1 MTEMTTEE
9 RIDTWKKELATAM
22 ADEQWRLALKF
33 CSWLRHTLSLQGR
46 TDPEV
51 ETVHQ
56 QAKEALRKQVINEK
70 VQQKHERED
79 KEKHRKL
86 RSEVMH
92 RVVSGD
98 GNGAL
103 DLIETI
109 YADGANRQEAI
120 HLLQELKARSA
131 TKLSPRYRQ
140 TDQQAAIFGKRFDEL
155 TERVGGSLL
164 SKKHEPRGEH
174 LF

>member
-22 ADEQWRLALKF
+22 DDEQWRLALKF
-33 CSWLRHTLSLQGR
+33 CSWLRYTLSLQGH

-51 ETVHQ
+51 EAIHQ
-56 QAKEALRKQVINEK
+56 QAKEALRKRAINEK
-70 VQQKHERED
+70 VQQKHERESQ
-79 KEKHRKL
+79 ERHRKL

-92 RVVSGD
+92 RVDSGD
-98 GNGAL
+98 ANGAL

-109 YADGANRQEAI
+109 YADGANQQAAI
-120 HLLQELKARSA
+120 HLLQALKARSA

-140 TDQQAAIFGKRFDEL
+140 MDQQAATFGKRFDEL
-155 TERVGGSLL
+155 VERVGGSSSLN
-164 SKKHEPRGEH
+164 KHEPRGERP
-174 LF
+174 L

>member
-33 CSWLRHTLSLQGR
+33 CSWLRYTLSLQGR

-51 ETVHQ
+51 ETTHQ
-56 QAKEALRKQVINEK
+56 QAKEALRKQVINEET
-70 VQQKHERED
+70 QQKHGRER
-79 KEKHRKL
+79 KERHRKL
-86 RSEVMH
+86 QSQVMH

-109 YADGANRQEAI
+109 YADGVNRQEAI
-120 HLLQELKARSA
+120 DLLQELKVRSA

-140 TDQQAAIFGKRFDEL
+140 MDQQAATFGKRFDEL
-155 TERVGGSLL
+155 VERVGGSSSLN
-164 SKKHEPRGEH
+164 KHEPRGERP
-174 LF
+174 L